1 MRSNIVDALNSNSD
15 YWIFLRENPNWYR
28 VLSRHPEMMKNF
40 FDEYKVLRR
49 KRFIDKIEDAGNM
62 MSLMQA
68 LMEEM

>member
-49 KRFIDKIEDAGNM
+49 KRLIDRIEDTA
-62 MSLMQA
+62 SILQLMQEF
-68 LMEEM
+68 MEES

>member
-28 VLSRHPEMMKNF
+28 LLSRHPEMMKNF

-49 KRFIDKIEDAGNM
+49 KRLIDRIEDTA
-62 MSLMQA
+62 SILQLMQEF
-68 LMEEM
+68 MEES